1 MASYLITGTS
11 RGIGLTLVTMLAAKP
26 TSEVA
31 KVYAAARSES
41 EALKKVIASAA
52 SRVVFVPLE
61 VTSQDSIKAA
71 AAKVDELQAG
81 KGLDVLINNAGI
93 MEAPVQVDQCD
104 DLPDVLN
111 VNVVGVHNV
120 TRAFLPQLRKGTQK
134 KIINISSGLGSMG
147 WAHFTAP
154 HLFPAYKVSKAALN
168 MLTVQYAQL
177 LEKDDFTV
185 VAITPGWLRTDLGSS
200 QADLSVEEGAQAT
213 LNILMNATPKIS
225 RKFFNIHAPGWENKT
240 GFSKY
245 DGSEIP
251 W

>member
-1 MASYLITGTS
+1 MASYLITGAS

-26 TSEVA
+26 ASEVA

-120 TRAFLPQLRKGTQK
+120 TRAFLPQLKKGTQK
-134 KIINISSGLGSMG
+134 KIINISSGLGSMA
-147 WAHFTAP
+147 WAHFSALY
-154 HLFPAYKVSKAALN
+154 LFPAYKVSKAALN
-168 MLTVQYAQL
+168 MLTVQYAHL
-177 LEKDDFTV
+177 LEKDGFTV

-200 QADLSVEEGAQAT
+200 QADLSVEEGAQAA

-225 RKFFNIHAPGWENKT
+225 GKFFNIHIPGWETKT